1 MKFQMLVVFFL
12 LLCAQFLSTL
22 ALESKEGKNAIGVN
36 GYSFNKEEGLKRY
49 PLLFSKASRAKGS
62 SNGGQNDHTK
72 KSNAISMFIKPRTHV
87 LDVGIGVIVVCMLFV
102 FDL

>member
-1 MKFQMLVVFFL
+1 MKFQMLVVFYL

-22 ALESKEGKNAIGVN
+22 ALESKDENNSININEDG
-36 GYSFNKEEGLKRY
+36 FNKEGLKGDMSV
-49 PLLFSKASRAKGS
+49 FSKVSKAKG

-72 KSNAISMFIKPRTHV
+72 KSNAISMFTKHHMYASE
-87 LDVGIGVIVVCMLFV
+87 VGIGVIAICMMFL